1 MGRTHKY
8 FITRLNEHLE
18 TDKASSIYKH
28 LKANKNCKSKNNHGS
43 FSILDN
49 AKTDY
54 ELALKEAMY
63 IKWENPTL
71 NGQKKHKI
79 MRLMICGA
87 CLKSDNP
94 QV

>member
-49 AKTDY
+49 ANTDY
-54 ELALKEAMY
+54 ELGNVHY
-63 IKWENPTL
+63 KWENPTL
-71 NGQKKHKI
+71 NGQKKHEI
-79 MRLMICGA
+79 MRLMI
-87 CLKSDNP
+87 
-94 QV
+94 